1 MFAKAA
7 VYHALGKNS
16 MTCTTKTDQLM
27 KPKKKQNRTAKKNT
41 SNGI

>member
-7 VYHALGKNS
+7 AYHVQDKNS
-16 MTCTTKTDQLM
+16 MTYTTKTDQLT

-41 SNGI
+41 